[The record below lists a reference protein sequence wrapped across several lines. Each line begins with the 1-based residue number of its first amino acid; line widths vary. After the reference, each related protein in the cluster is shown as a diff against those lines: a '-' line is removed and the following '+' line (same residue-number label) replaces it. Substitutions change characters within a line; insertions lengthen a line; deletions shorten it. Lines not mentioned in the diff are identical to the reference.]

1 MGDVLNKDEIKGRMM
16 KFYADK
22 GMLKMEMISDEEAA
36 GTGVVTALDGGNAVW
51 RHQLHSIANSRVDRW
66 GDSWKNLDSPTQNK
80 ICGFVTKWVVNLGI
94 DPFLKDVTFT
104 DIMHDEMGQQIVE
117 DMLTSL
123 WETERVSRTSQ
134 LSRIPWNWFIYA
146 KWILLNYATWQSK
159 GLTDEHQGTERHGR
173 LGHPQVD

>member
-51 RHQLHSIANSRVDRW
+51 RHQLRSIANSRIDRW
-66 GDSWKNLDSPTQNK
+66 GDSWKDLDTEVKNNVFA
-80 ICGFVTKWVVNLGI
+80 FVLDWI
-94 DPFLKDVTFT
+94 SSMHIEPFMKEITFT
-104 DIMHDEMGQQIVE
+104 DIKHDEMGQQLVE
-117 DMLTSL
+117 DMLEGL

-134 LSRIPWNWFIYA
+134 LSRIPWSWFIYA
-146 KWILLNYATWQSK
+146 KWVLLNYATRSA
-159 GLTDEHQGTERHGR
+159 
-173 LGHPQVD
+173 

>member
-51 RHQLHSIANSRVDRW
+51 RHQLRSIANSRIDRW
-66 GDSWKNLDSPTQNK
+66 GDSWKDLDTEVKNK
-80 ICGFVTKWVVNLGI
+80 VFDFVLHWISTMHI
-94 DPFLKDVTFT
+94 DPFLKEITFT
-104 DIMHDEMGQQIVE
+104 DIRHDEMGQQIVE
-117 DMLTSL
+117 DMLEGL
-123 WETERVSRTSQ
+123 WETERVSKTSQ

-146 KWILLNYATWQSK
+146 KWTLLNYATYTTRSA
-159 GLTDEHQGTERHGR
+159 
-173 LGHPQVD
+173 

>member
-36 GTGVVTALDGGNAVW
+36 GTGVVTALDGGNVVW
-51 RHQLHSIANSRVDRW
+51 RHQLRSIANSRVDRW
-66 GDSWKNLDSPTQNK
+66 GDSWKNLDIEAKNRVF
-80 ICGFVTKWVVNLGI
+80 GFVLDWISTMHI
-94 DPFLKDVTFT
+94 DPFLKEVTFT
-104 DIMHDEMGQQIVE
+104 DIKHDELGQQIVE
-117 DMLTSL
+117 DMLEGL

-146 KWILLNYATWQSK
+146 KWILLNYATRSA
-159 GLTDEHQGTERHGR
+159 
-173 LGHPQVD
+173 